1 MHAKTDL
8 SLVGEKSK
16 LQDDLVCY
24 LIIIKVFIHLY
35 KIHRKKARRPNSNRE
50 RMQGVAVISE

>member
-1 MHAKTDL
+1 MHAKKDL

-24 LIIIKVFIHLY
+24 LIIAKVLIHLY
-35 KIHRKKARRPNSNRE
+35 KILRKKARRPNSNWE
-50 RMQGVAVISE
+50 RM